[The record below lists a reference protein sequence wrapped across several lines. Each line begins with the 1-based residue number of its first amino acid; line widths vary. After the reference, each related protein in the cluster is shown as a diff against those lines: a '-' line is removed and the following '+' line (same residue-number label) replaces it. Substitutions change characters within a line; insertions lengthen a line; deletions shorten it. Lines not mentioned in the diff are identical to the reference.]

1 MVRTTLVALAA
12 AVTLGIAALAPT
24 AASAHHWG
32 GHGYRWGYH
41 GFYPRAYGFAYAP
54 VVRSSCYTV
63 VTRRGFLRTVCPY

>member
-41 GFYPRAYGFAYAP
+41 GFYPRAFGFAYAP
-54 VVRSSCYTV
+54 VVRSCYTV